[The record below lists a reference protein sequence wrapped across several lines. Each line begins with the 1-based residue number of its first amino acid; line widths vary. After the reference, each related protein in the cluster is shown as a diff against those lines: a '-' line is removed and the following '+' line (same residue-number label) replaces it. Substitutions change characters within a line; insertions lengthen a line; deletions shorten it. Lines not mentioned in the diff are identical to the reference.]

1 MLEKNEILI
10 VIFFLLLV
18 FYLVIF
24 LGASSKKKSSQTN
37 KIKNYLFGVRILI
50 IIIGAVALILWF
62 FL

>member
-18 FYLVIF
+18 FYLFIF
-24 LGASSKKKSSQTN
+24 LGASGKKKSSQTN
-37 KIKNYLFGVRILI
+37 EIKNYLFGVRILI
-50 IIIGAVALILWF
+50 IIIGIVALILWF